1 MDIRDTNRRVIEQFR
16 SGGPVEG
23 MNREGLVLITTTGRV
38 SGLPRTTPMMFI
50 EDHGRIVV
58 VASNIGA
65 AEHPQWYR
73 NLLAD
78 PSVIVEVGDRTYAA
92 TAVTLVGDERARVW
106 SQLVEGFPFF
116 NDHQTSTTREIPLV
130 RLDPAETLRSGGKDR
145 DNVVNPA
152 AKHGSDE

>member
-1 MDIRDTNRRVIEQFR
+1 MDIRETNRHVIEQFR

-50 EDHGRIVV
+50 EDHGSIVV

-78 PSVIVEVGDRTYAA
+78 PSVTVEVGDRTYGA
-92 TAVTLVGDERARVW
+92 TAVPLVGGERARVW
-106 SQLVEGFPFF
+106 SKLVEGFPFF

-130 RLDPAETLRSGGKDR
+130 RLDPAETD
-145 DNVVNPA
+145 
-152 AKHGSDE
+152 